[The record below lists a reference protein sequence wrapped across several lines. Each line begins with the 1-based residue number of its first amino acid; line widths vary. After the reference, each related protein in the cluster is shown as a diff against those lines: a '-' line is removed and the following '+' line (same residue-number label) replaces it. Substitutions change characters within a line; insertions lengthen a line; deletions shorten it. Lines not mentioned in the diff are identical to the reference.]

1 MKSTL
6 LRVHAGGTKS
16 AAPEAMIARP
26 SLLALLL
33 LGACSG
39 GSGDAKAP
47 DASPPAD
54 ATQTDATP
62 TTDANQ
68 NAVPRIEAAACR
80 YDFPDL
86 GLSEGSGYDCGDLI
100 VYENRDQPS
109 NTIKIHYAR
118 IHSNA
123 VSNNATIYLAG
134 GPGGNGGGILSA
146 IAAVGPDY
154 LQGLLV
160 DGDFLVIGQRG
171 TSVSEPFLDCDN
183 ASDCSALS
191 ANLPSYNT
199 GYNADDVDDLRA
211 TLGYQKLN
219 LYGISYGSRLGL
231 EVLRRHGE
239 NVRAAVLGGLVP
251 AQVVW
256 PAGIPAS
263 FYSALTTL
271 DASCA
276 DAGQCGVAYGNL
288 ESHFVAGVAD
298 LDSDPLVIDVQG
310 NPVGIDGGLYAYM
323 LFKLFYS
330 KSTYP
335 YLPMLIHDFA
345 ERRTDRI
352 DGFVSAVLGSNSSG
366 NISTGLYYSIVCGE
380 LFSPPSTTAF
390 DVVNANVPPDI
401 RDMFSGSWFGLLASC
416 EGWPSADFQEG
427 LAQQVTSS
435 VPTLVASGTQDP
447 ITPPNY
453 GDITAEGLS
462 SSTVVVYEN
471 SGHGAT
477 IQTACG
483 NQTLFAFLANP
494 TEALDATCA
503 AGITTDYILPAAMTV
518 WSVSP
523 AAQAMLRFELDN
535 VPLPPDMQKRLDSV
549 MR

>member
-1 MKSTL
+1 
-6 LRVHAGGTKS
+6 
-16 AAPEAMIARP
+16 MIRP
-26 SLLALLL
+26 LVLLL
-33 LGACSG
+33 FLGACSG
-39 GSGDAKAP
+39 GGGDTKPP
-47 DASPPAD
+47 DAGPPGTGASLVD
-54 ATQTDATP
+54 AAPSSIDAS
-62 TTDANQ
+62 Q
-68 NAVPRIEAAACR
+68 QAVPRIEATTCR

-86 GLSEGSGYDCGDLI
+86 GITEGSDYDCGDLI

-109 NTIKIHYAR
+109 NTIKVHYAR
-118 IHSNA
+118 IQSNA
-123 VSNNATIYLAG
+123 ASNNATIYLAG
-134 GPGGNGGGILSA
+134 GPGGNGNGILY
-146 IAAVGPDY
+146 AAASVGPEF

-171 TSVSEPFLDCDN
+171 TSVSEPFLDCESVD
-183 ASDCSALS
+183 DCSALS
-191 ANLPSYNT
+191 AHLPSYNT

-219 LYGISYGSRLGL
+219 VYGISYGSRLGL

-239 NVRAAVLGGLVP
+239 NVRSAVLGGLVP
-251 AQVVW
+251 AQIVW

-263 FYSALTTL
+263 FYSALTSL
-271 DASCA
+271 DSSCA
-276 DAGQCGVAYGNL
+276 DAGQCGVAFGDL

-298 LDSDPLVIDVQG
+298 LNNDPLVIDVQG

-323 LFKLFYS
+323 LFKLLYS

-352 DGFVSAVLGSNSSG
+352 GGFVSAVLGG
-366 NISTGLYYSIVCGE
+366 GGGGTLSTGLYYSIVCGE
-380 LFSPPSTTAF
+380 LFSPPSATAF
-390 DVVNANVPPDI
+390 DAVNANVPPSI

-416 EGWPSADFQEG
+416 DGWPSGNFQAG
-427 LAQQVTSS
+427 LGQQVTSQ
-435 VPTLVASGTQDP
+435 VPTLVASGAQDP

-453 GDITAEGLS
+453 GDITADGLS
-462 SSTVVVYEN
+462 NSTVVVYEN

-477 IQTACG
+477 IQTVCG
-483 NQTLFAFLANP
+483 NQTLFSFLANP
-494 TEALDATCA
+494 TGALDATCA
-503 AGITTDYILPAAMTV
+503 ASITTDYILPAEMTV

-549 MR
+549 AR